1 MSGSKGNLT
10 CIRILWAGWMQVRE
24 DNHKL
29 VCTGCTGIEDGFK
42 SLLFHSGGRKSVSKT
57 LTRTVPGRC
66 HIDTVFSFRSPW
78 VPRAEKFCSWKYI
91 CGSAS
96 TLSPHS
102 LVSFSEKRFVSS
114 PPHPMML
121 LTCSSGGHGDLPGTC
136 GQLSLFKA
144 ELTRSYR
151 AWLRKMLQIWEIEA
165 KGASVWETPSLPIQ
179 ISPLLSSKFNT
190 HSWAFSLLLLQKK
203 IF

>member
-1 MSGSKGNLT
+1 MPY
-10 CIRILWAGWMQVRE
+10 R
-24 DNHKL
+24 H
-29 VCTGCTGIEDGFK
+29 
-42 SLLFHSGGRKSVSKT
+42 
-57 LTRTVPGRC
+57 
-66 HIDTVFSFRSPW
+66 TVFSFRSPW
-78 VPRAEKFCSWKYI
+78 VPRAEKFCSWKYM

-151 AWLRKMLQIWEIEA
+151 AWLRKMLQIWETEA
-165 KGASVWETPSLPIQ
+165 KGATCVRDPFTPHSD
-179 ISPLLSSKFNT
+179 LSSPVF
-190 HSWAFSLLLLQKK
+190 K
-203 IF
+203 IQYTQLGFFPSFVAEEDILICSY